1 MEFKLFYEI
10 WSKLKTVFT
19 RDKIYPLWRLILC
32 FFSADYFIH
41 FKVDWVNDLQN
52 LSSLNDRTTEILY
65 FITIFISVRIIF
77 YSILEVPLRLLFHG
91 VVKKKVLHF
100 REILNQGTAWEKKR
114 NTLEFISIITPFF
127 HKYLFKYGILSSND
141 LNEPI
146 NFDFATKEKEFNEG
160 MSLLYRWILTI
171 IHTLL
176 VSIIVWEFYS
186 VWFFVVVLIVLTI
199 SVVLALLFT
208 VLMVNLDYLE
218 PLRLKLLKENK
229 KLWK

>member
-19 RDKIYPLWRLILC
+19 RDKIYPVWRLILC
-32 FFSADYFIH
+32 FFSADYFIQ
-41 FKVDWVNDLQN
+41 FKVDWVDDLQDID
-52 LSSLNDRTTEILY
+52 SLNDRTIEIFY
-65 FITIFISVRIIF
+65 FIAIFISVRIIF

-91 VVKKKVLHF
+91 VVKKKALRL
-100 REILNQGTAWEKKR
+100 REILNQGTDWEKKR
-114 NTLEFISIITPFF
+114 MSLDFISSITPIF
-127 HKYLFKYGILSSND
+127 HNFLFKYGILSSND

-186 VWFFVVVLIVLTI
+186 VWFFVVVLIVLII
-199 SVVLALLFT
+199 SVVLAIFFA